1 MLTRRSSTNHAA
13 SRRRAADN
21 LKHDPG
27 APHVHDLRV
36 SRVACGDA
44 RRAAT
49 EYLSSYAAY
58 NAIGGGVVAFVTH
71 RAHGAARLSNRKPK
85 AVCRTSRAT
94 ACPGK
99 GAMSFVAPIAPMRG
113 CPTFTS
119 FSEAIVGGLVTRNS
133 SCRELEA
140 FVERF
145 PSYGPKVGGFP
156 APLTHIVVTW
166 PSLLPNG
173 HGPVPM
179 NYTCTYRIPAG
190 STAEGWSC
198 NDGYF
203 AYGFQYEHGLPA
215 LRCAPTR
222 SLRAGPWSVDRP
234 SLESPPVDAAGPA
247 RSRVAKDL
255 LRHLRSA
262 N

>member
-1 MLTRRSSTNHAA
+1 MRRVATTVATFTVLLGLVLPAGARANSAA
-13 SRRRAADN
+13 G
-21 LKHDPG
+21 HPCPG
-27 APHVHDLRV
+27 TPHVHDLRV
-36 SRVACGDA
+36 FRVACGDA
-44 RRAAT
+44 RRAAR

-71 RAHGAARLSNRKPK
+71 RGAWRCSVVEPETEGSLPHFSCNSLSGK
-85 AVCRTSRAT
+85 
-94 ACPGK
+94 K
-99 GAMSFVAPIAPMRG
+99 GAMSFVASIAPMRG

-133 SCRELEA
+133 SCRDLEA

-145 PSYGPKVGGFP
+145 PSYGPEVGGFP

-203 AYGFQYEHGLPA
+203 AYGFQY
-215 LRCAPTR
+215 
-222 SLRAGPWSVDRP
+222 
-234 SLESPPVDAAGPA
+234 DAVVRQYAMNPNPFD
-247 RSRVAKDL
+247 S
-255 LRHLRSA
+255 
-262 N
+262 